1 MIEILFFPKNVTGMI
16 QSFDLG
22 IIQNFKTMFLKYKLE
37 FILQQVKASIAYYEA
52 YRKLDMVN
60 VLIFTDLAWK
70 EVKIQTINNCFKKM
84 LRADTNSALKAA
96 IKDNLIQGYCMKI
109 GINDYL
115 EETPLHDINYI
126 ESDTL
131 LSNLDQEEMLYLT
144 TEPHKKVTCV
154 NNENPYIT
162 TDETQPTK
170 VTKVQESY
178 KYNVSELLNL
188 TEGAIRRKGGMELED
203 YEFLKKIIKYRKNK
217 KVKELRFKG
226 ILRYLIKK
234 D

>member
-37 FILQQVKASIAYYEA
+37 FILQQVESGVAYYEA

-60 VLIFTDLAWK
+60 VIIFTDLAWK
-70 EVKIQTINNCFKKM
+70 EVKIQTINSCFKKM
-84 LRADTNSALKAA
+84 FESVTNAPLEVA

-115 EETPLHDINYI
+115 EETSFHDINYT
-126 ESDTL
+126 ENNTL
-131 LSNLDQEEMLYLT
+131 LSDLDQEEMLSLT
-144 TEPHKKVTCV
+144 TEPHKEVTCV
-154 NNENPYIT
+154 NNEKPYIT

-170 VTKVQESY
+170 VTKVQETY
-178 KYNVSELLNL
+178 KYNISELLNL
-188 TEGAIRRKGGMELED
+188 TEGAIRRKEDMEFED
-203 YEFLKKIIKYRKNK
+203 YEFLKSLIKYRKNK
-217 KVKELRFKG
+217 KEKELRSKG